1 MIMKI
6 RCFQQILPGFEHSG
20 DGCSHVDAAG
30 LAKFLHGGH
39 CFNGDA
45 FGSAQVLYRSCNMF
59 IRILG
64 DQDSYGLIPG
74 NGLLGL
80 LHTDNNRRTVLY
92 VCEKHLTPPKDILP
106 LCDTVVL

>member
-1 MIMKI
+1 MVGTVSTVMPLAPH
-6 RCFQQILPGFEHSG
+6 RSFTGPVT
-20 DGCSHVDAAG
+20 CS
-30 LAKFLHGGH
+30 
-39 CFNGDA
+39 
-45 FGSAQVLYRSCNMF
+45 

-64 DQDSYGLIPG
+64 NQDSCGLIPG